1 VFDEGSEGES
11 ASFKS
16 EFWEGRERIK
26 VDLEGEKKE
35 KPCVILQEVPS

>member
-16 EFWEGRERIK
+16 EFWEGRERIFRG
-26 VDLEGEKKE
+26 GEKGKAM
-35 KPCVILQEVPS
+35 CDLARGS